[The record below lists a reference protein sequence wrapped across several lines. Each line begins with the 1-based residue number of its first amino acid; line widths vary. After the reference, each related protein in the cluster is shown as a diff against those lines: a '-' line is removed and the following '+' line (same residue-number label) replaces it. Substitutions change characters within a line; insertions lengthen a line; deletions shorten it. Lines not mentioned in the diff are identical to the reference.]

1 MTKKQFK
8 QFLLMGRG
16 ESYLL
21 AKDNPNEYKDIILWA
36 CTHKIF
42 YDTYNDDYNAS
53 YLYQFIKLYDDQN
66 EFYNRIVACYKKT
79 KYGEKFN
86 YLSWL
91 LICFYRDEK
100 KEARELLMD
109 NFLKIYYLI
118 AKNKSDANS
127 LSSFDELA
135 TILAYDKKSYLGLEI
150 IIDSLRKHDKNFSI
164 DKYET
169 ITKRKYLKIKEDKIV
184 SSKIV
189 TKEEIIDLFNK
200 YQKEK
205 KAIYLQKILYG
216 NYKLDVSKIIDVS
229 EFIFDINEVEND
241 VLYYIFQLFYTIKN
255 NKVKKWARQNINDNN
270 FQALLP
276 IIIRNYKDED
286 ENLIL
291 HYLRKYHYSFYNEDD
306 NHLAIETICKQKKIA
321 KSIIYYAYNHCYCS
335 FCRINL
341 FLLMK
346 KRNILLED
354 MKIAH
359 KYDALEE
366 IKKINL

>member
-53 YLYQFIKLYDDQN
+53 YLYQFIKLYDQN
-66 EFYNRIVACYKKT
+66 EFYNRIVTCYKKT

-91 LICFYRDEK
+91 LICFYQDEK

-169 ITKRKYLKIKEDKIV
+169 ITK
-184 SSKIV
+184 
-189 TKEEIIDLFNK
+189 
-200 YQKEK
+200 
-205 KAIYLQKILYG
+205 
-216 NYKLDVSKIIDVS
+216 
-229 EFIFDINEVEND
+229 
-241 VLYYIFQLFYTIKN
+241 
-255 NKVKKWARQNINDNN
+255 
-270 FQALLP
+270 
-276 IIIRNYKDED
+276 
-286 ENLIL
+286 
-291 HYLRKYHYSFYNEDD
+291 
-306 NHLAIETICKQKKIA
+306 
-321 KSIIYYAYNHCYCS
+321 
-335 FCRINL
+335 
-341 FLLMK
+341 
-346 KRNILLED
+346 
-354 MKIAH
+354 
-359 KYDALEE
+359 
-366 IKKINL
+366 